1 MRWSGAA
8 FGLEADDDVQAERL
22 HRLPASIPQPRIAV
36 GTAAGAIW
44 IFGRLAGRVGMLK
57 RLRSVLLAIGVA
69 ALLPACTLLPGTG
82 PTSDAINGYA
92 TAGIRSSAPLPY
104 ALVDVSKDT
113 IGFLSQPNL
122 ITFTGEFP
130 DKRPKPN
137 QVVGVGDVLNVSI
150 FEAAPGGLF
159 TPGQAAGARPGN
171 FVDLPP
177 QAVDQKGSIYIPYAG
192 EIPSAGRT
200 IPEIQQ
206 AVVARLRNRAIEPQ
220 VVISLNQQHSSVVS
234 VLGDVNTPGV
244 LALNSVG
251 ERLLALIARAG
262 GPKFEAIESYVTLQ
276 RDGKQVR
283 VLLSRIVHDP
293 RENIFIRPNDV
304 IFITHEAPTFTA
316 LGALNQNV
324 FGFNSE
330 ITFDVETLT
339 LSQAIGKAG
348 GLNDQQSDP
357 AEVFVYRFEDRHFL
371 EKMGVDTTRFTFDKI
386 PTIYHVNLRDPSGI
400 LLAAGFQMRTKDVMY
415 VANARVVDYYKL
427 LTLINNTANTV
438 ANTSTAITGVNTA
451 TKTRW

>member
-1 MRWSGAA
+1 MKRR
-8 FGLEADDDVQAERL
+8 E
-22 HRLPASIPQPRIAV
+22 HRVS
-36 GTAAGAIW
+36 
-44 IFGRLAGRVGMLK
+44 K
-57 RLRSVLLAIGVA
+57 RLCALLIALAAA
-69 ALLPACTLLPGTG
+69 ALLPACSELPGTG
-82 PTSDAINGYA
+82 PKSNAVQSLATTRLQSD
-92 TAGIRSSAPLPY
+92 TALPY
-104 ALVDVSKDT
+104 ALVDVSADT
-113 IGFLSQPNL
+113 LGFLSQPNVVS
-122 ITFTGEFP
+122 FQGAFP
-130 DKRPKPN
+130 DKRPKP
-137 QVVGVGDVLNVSI
+137 QQLAGVGDVLNISI

-159 TPGQAAGARPGN
+159 TPATAAGARPGN

-177 QAVDQKGSIYIPYAG
+177 QAVDQNGNITVPYAG
-192 EIPSAGRT
+192 EIPAAART
-200 IPEIQQ
+200 LTEIQQ
-206 AVVARLRNRAIEPQ
+206 AIVARLRNRAIEPQ
-220 VVISLNQQHSSVVS
+220 VVVSLNQQHSSVVS

-251 ERLLALIARAG
+251 ERLLALLARAG

-276 RDGKQVR
+276 RDGKKVR
-283 VLLSRIVHDP
+283 VLLSRVVHDP

-330 ITFDVETLT
+330 IPFDVETLT
-339 LSQAIGKAG
+339 LAQAIGKAG

-357 AEVFVYRFEDRHFL
+357 AEVFVYRYEDRRFL
-371 EKMGVDTTRFTFDKI
+371 EKLGVDTTKFNYERI
-386 PTIYHVNLRDPSGI
+386 PTIYRVNLRDPSGY

-438 ANTSTAITGVNTA
+438 SNTSGAVTNLNTA
-451 TKTRW
+451 TKTAW

>member
-1 MRWSGAA
+1 VRSGA
-8 FGLEADDDVQAERL
+8 
-22 HRLPASIPQPRIAV
+22 S
-36 GTAAGAIW
+36 
-44 IFGRLAGRVGMLK
+44 
-57 RLRSVLLAIGVA
+57 
-69 ALLPACTLLPGTG
+69 
-82 PTSDAINGYA
+82 
-92 TAGIRSSAPLPY
+92 LPY
-104 ALVDVSKDT
+104 ALVDVSADT

-122 ITFTGEFP
+122 VSFKGEFP
-130 DKRPKPN
+130 DKRSKPN
-137 QVVGVGDVLNVSI
+137 QVIGVGDVLNISI

-171 FVDLPP
+171 FVDLPA
-177 QAVDQKGSIYIPYAG
+177 QAVDQKGSIYVPYAG

-200 IPEIQQ
+200 IPEIQD

-220 VVISLNQQHSSVVS
+220 VVVALNQQHSSVVS

-276 RDGKQVR
+276 RDGKRVR
-283 VLLSRIVHDP
+283 VLLSRVVHDP

-304 IFITHEAPTFTA
+304 IFITRESPTFTA

-330 ITFDVETLT
+330 IPFDVEALT
-339 LSQAIGKAG
+339 LSQAVGKAG

-357 AEVFVYRFEDRHFL
+357 AEIFVYRFEDRRFL
-371 EKMGVDTTRFTFDKI
+371 EKLGVDTKRFTFDRI
-386 PTIYHVNLRDPSGI
+386 PTIYHVNLRDPSGL
-400 LLAAGFQMRTKDVMY
+400 LLAAGFQMRSKDVMY
-415 VANARVVDYYKL
+415 VANAKVVDYYKF
-427 LTLINNTANTV
+427 LTLVNNTTNTVSNTANMVT
-438 ANTSTAITGVNTA
+438 NVNIA
-451 TKTRW
+451 EKTKW

>member
-1 MRWSGAA
+1 MMKRFGSPVAA
-8 FGLEADDDVQAERL
+8 
-22 HRLPASIPQPRIAV
+22 IA
-36 GTAAGAIW
+36 
-44 IFGRLAGRVGMLK
+44 
-57 RLRSVLLAIGVA
+57 LL
-69 ALLPACTLLPGTG
+69 ALLPACSLLPGTG
-82 PTSDAINGYA
+82 PKSDAVENYA
-92 TAGIRSSAPLPY
+92 TAGLRSNSAMPY
-104 ALVDVSKDT
+104 ALVDVSNDT

-122 ITFTGEFP
+122 ISFQGAFP

-137 QVVGVGDVLNVSI
+137 QVVGVGDVLNISI

-171 FVDLPP
+171 FVDLPA
-177 QAVDQKGSIYIPYAG
+177 QAVDQKGSIYVPYAG
-192 EIPSAGRT
+192 EIPAAART
-200 IPEIQQ
+200 LPDIQQ
-206 AVVARLRNRAIEPQ
+206 AIVARLRNRAIEPQ
-220 VVISLNQQHSSVVS
+220 VVVSLNQQHSSVVS

-251 ERLLALIARAG
+251 ERLLALVARAG

-276 RDGKQVR
+276 RDGRQVR

-357 AEVFVYRFEDRHFL
+357 GEVFVYRFEDRGL
-371 EKMGVDTTRFTFDKI
+371 LQKLGVDTKRFSYDRI
-386 PTIYHVNLRDPSGI
+386 PTIYHVNLRDPSGM

-427 LTLINNTANTV
+427 LTLINNTASTISNTGGPV
-438 ANTSTAITGVNTA
+438 GSD
-451 TKTRW
+451 